1 MCVRKLKFLDCVFL
15 IHMILLYT
23 NKYLVSEERGRQMSK
38 SKLNKIL
45 RRLEKGE
52 IGSQQASK
60 QVNEN
65 YTMQDRNQMIAYI
78 RKFERRL
85 EYIIQFHTARDLY
98 FQMNHAE
105 TGVFYKLLM
114 YLQWNKEGLL
124 VQGGRPLRQKE
135 LREITGLGDRQ
146 LRKMLNRFEELELL
160 IKSGSKKNQKYIMNP
175 EFARIGKITG
185 KKTPFTQLFK
195 TTGRYVAGKLDTKQL
210 GFLLKLSFFI
220 DYKTLVLA
228 QNPYEKDPDKVV
240 PLHIKDIS
248 ELLGISDQTTKAYMK
263 ALTDADIIYE
273 ERTEG
278 DPKSKRS
285 FYIHPQLMYRGNK
298 DGDGHGDIYHKVVGY
313 LRDLP
318 KRMKYDAE
326 RKLTEEMSSLIM
338 QASDKSEVKIPTTT
352 QPAKKH

>member
-1 MCVRKLKFLDCVFL
+1 M
-15 IHMILLYT
+15 T
-23 NKYLVSEERGRQMSK
+23 E

-65 YTMQDRNQMIAYI
+65 YTMQDRKQMVAYI

-114 YLQWNKEGLL
+114 HLKWNKEGVLI
-124 VQGGRPLRQKE
+124 QGGRSMRQKE
-135 LREITGLGDRQ
+135 LRKITGLGDRQ
-146 LRKMLNRFEELELL
+146 LRNMLNRFEELGLL
-160 IKSGSKKNQKYIMNP
+160 IKSGSKKDQKYIINP
-175 EFARIGKITG
+175 EFARMGKITG

-195 TTGRYVAGKLDTKQL
+195 TTGRYVADKLDTKQL

-220 DYKTLVLA
+220 NYKTMVLS
-228 QNPYEKDPDKVV
+228 QNPYEKDPDKVI
-240 PLHIKDIS
+240 PLRIKDIA
-248 ELLGISDQTTKAYMK
+248 ELLGSSVQTTKVYMK
-263 ALTDADIIYE
+263 ALIDADIIYE
-273 ERTEG
+273 ERVEG
-278 DPKSKRS
+278 DPKSKQS
-285 FYIHPQLMYRGNK
+285 FYIHPQLMYRGNRAAE
-298 DGDGHGDIYHKVVGY
+298 GHGDIYHKVVGY

-326 RKLTEEMSSLIM
+326 RKLKEEMSSFTI
-338 QASDKSEVKIPTTT
+338 QASDKKEVKIPTTT
-352 QPAKKH
+352 QPAQKH